1 MEIQM
6 KRAIL
11 TKEDYTLLGLL
22 PDHRP
27 LERKLARAS
36 VLPADRVPAD
46 VVTMNSRVRFR
57 DGEAERHAKLVYPGE
72 ADGRG
77 RVSVLSPLGA
87 ALLGLSAGQQVQARF
102 PGSAPRRIRVEA
114 VLSQPERTLRRHS
127 LDEKLD
133 AALEQTFPA
142 SDPFAF
148 ALGF

>member
-1 MEIQM
+1 M
-6 KRAIL
+6 KMNRPIL
-11 TKEDYTLLGLL
+11 TKDDYTLLGLL
-22 PDHRP
+22 PDHQR

-46 VVTMNSRVRFR
+46 VVTMNSRVRYFD
-57 DGEAERHAKLVYPGE
+57 DGAERHAKLVYPPE

-87 ALLGLSAGQQVQARF
+87 TLLGLAAGAEVQARF
-102 PGSAPRRIRVEA
+102 PGSARRRIRVAE
-114 VLSQPERTLRRHS
+114 VVSQPERERRRLS

-133 AALEQTFPA
+133 DALNQTFPA
-142 SDPFAF
+142 SDPFSF